1 MGTQRVFKQADLR
14 AVYKQFCRLEL
25 KVVKKGEIQEDYRS
39 ERKYLKKRAS
49 TLLQKMASS
58 IVVVSIVVFSQQKF

>member
-1 MGTQRVFKQADLR
+1 MGTQRVFKRADLR

-25 KVVKKGEIQEDYRS
+25 KVVKKGEIHQEDYSS

-49 TLLQKMASS
+49 TLLQKWHR
-58 IVVVSIVVFSQQKF
+58 VSL